1 MSKGEARISSTGDKE
16 VAAVEQEIGQIAR
29 GAGIGLGGNAV
40 NTAISYLFGI
50 LVARQIGADQYGL
63 YTLGVTAVTLVS
75 RFTIVGLDR
84 GLLRFASISRSDGQ
98 GHILRRLIATALAIG
113 ATVGLAG
120 GAIMW
125 LYPQWLLGVF
135 NWTDKPEIIPL
146 LRAFG
151 IAVAPLTVIAIAIAG
166 TQAFRT
172 VRYRALVVN
181 VIQPLIRLPLAL
193 ALIPLIGPLAAAP
206 VLAFVITQIVGVVLS
221 LYFLLRLERRVPRQ
235 PANPIGIQTVQAHGL
250 TRRLMR
256 FSLPL
261 SLANVLEYLNGRT
274 EIIVIGIFLTAGA
287 AGIFNAAS
295 RMAGLGL
302 IVLTAVNA
310 IFAPVISD
318 LHHRAELARLATLYK
333 LSTRWVLLAA
343 MPLIVV
349 QIVFAEQF
357 MSLFGPE
364 FAAGAVS
371 LQLLSLG
378 QLINF
383 AVGSAGL
390 ILIMIGRSTLVAVNS
405 VLAIGLSFALDF
417 WLIPIL
423 GLNGAALA
431 AALALAALNLVRM
444 AEVWRLLGMHPFSP
458 AYRKPFLAAV
468 PATLMALAWLKWLPL
483 RNLLFLAAASIAV
496 GLVYL
501 AALWLLRF
509 DAGDHLMFDAL
520 RTRIVRLLPLKRRK
534 GDELN
539 G

>member
-1 MSKGEARISSTGDKE
+1 MSKAEAGISSTGDKD

-29 GAGIGLGGNAV
+29 GAGIGLGGNAI

-75 RFTIVGLDR
+75 RFTIAGLDR

-113 ATVGLAG
+113 AAVGLAG

-135 NWTDKPEIIPL
+135 NWTDKPEMVPL

-151 IAVAPLTVIAIAIAG
+151 IAVAPLTLIAIAIAG

-235 PANPIGIQTVQAHGL
+235 PANPSETQTAQSHGL

-318 LHHRAELARLATLYK
+318 LHHRAELTRLATLYK

-378 QLINF
+378 QLVNF

-390 ILIMIGRSTLVAVNS
+390 ILIMIGRSTLVAANS

-444 AEVWRLLGMHPFSP
+444 AQVWRLLGMHPFSP
-458 AYRKPFLAAV
+458 AYRKPFLAAL
-468 PATLMALAWLKWLPL
+468 PATLMALAWLRWLPL

-509 DAGDHLMFDAL
+509 DAGDRLMFDAL
-520 RTRIVRLLPLKRRK
+520 RTRIVRLLPLQRRK
-534 GDELN
+534 GDEMN